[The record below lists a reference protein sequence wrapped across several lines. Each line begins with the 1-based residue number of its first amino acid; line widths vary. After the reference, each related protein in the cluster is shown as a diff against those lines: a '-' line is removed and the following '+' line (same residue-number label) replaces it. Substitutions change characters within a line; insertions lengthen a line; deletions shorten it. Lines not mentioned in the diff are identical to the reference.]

1 MSLLVIFYQPGV
13 PSTSGI
19 FIFMNT
25 TDRNNYESI
34 PEHDLRDR
42 LVNYF
47 SNWFEVD
54 YEVTSLC
61 RTKRID
67 LLMFHFSDTDKLF
80 PFGIELK
87 KTNVKRGG
95 DIAKWCIQAN
105 DYTKLKFNGYTPIV
119 FVTPQISGWYLDEGE
134 RVSKHNVELSGSNGC
149 HNNVNS
155 FIYRSF
161 NIGELQKYY
170 IGPTAY
176 CRFTINS
183 YQVWDSQNPTVINY
197 QKLLLCL

>member
-1 MSLLVIFYQPGV
+1 
-13 PSTSGI
+13 
-19 FIFMNT
+19 
-25 TDRNNYESI
+25 
-34 PEHDLRDR
+34 
-42 LVNYF
+42 
-47 SNWFEVD
+47 
-54 YEVTSLC
+54 
-61 RTKRID
+61 
-67 LLMFHFSDTDKLF
+67 MFHFSDTDKLF

-105 DYTKLKFNGYTPIV
+105 DYTKLKFNGHTPIV

-176 CRFTINS
+176 FRFTINS

-197 QKLLLCL
+197 QKLLLCR

>member
-1 MSLLVIFYQPGV
+1 
-13 PSTSGI
+13 
-19 FIFMNT
+19 MNL
-25 TDRNNYESI
+25 TDRFNYESI

-47 SNWFEVD
+47 STWFDVD

-61 RTKRID
+61 KTKRID
-67 LLMFHFSDTDKLF
+67 LLMFHHSDNDKLF

-105 DYTKLKFNGYTPIV
+105 GYTKLIFSGVKPII

-134 RVSKHNVELSGSNGC
+134 RVSKHNIELPGSAGC

-155 FIYRSF
+155 FLYKCF
-161 NIGELQKYY
+161 EFGELQKYY
-170 IGPTAY
+170 IGVKSY

-183 YQVWDSQNPTVINY
+183 YEVWDSRTPSYINTK
-197 QKLLLCL
+197 KLLLCR

>member
-80 PFGIELK
+80 PFGIEIK

-105 DYTKLKFNGYTPIV
+105 SYTKLKFNGYTPIV

-134 RVSKHNVELSGSNGC
+134 RVSKHNVELSGYMGC

-155 FIYRSF
+155 FIYKCF
-161 NIGELQKYY
+161 NLGELQQYEINNIKYL
-170 IGPTAY
+170 
-176 CRFTINS
+176 RFTINT
-183 YQVWDSQNPTVINY
+183 YQIWDSRTPTVINNN
-197 QKLLLCL
+197 KLLLCL